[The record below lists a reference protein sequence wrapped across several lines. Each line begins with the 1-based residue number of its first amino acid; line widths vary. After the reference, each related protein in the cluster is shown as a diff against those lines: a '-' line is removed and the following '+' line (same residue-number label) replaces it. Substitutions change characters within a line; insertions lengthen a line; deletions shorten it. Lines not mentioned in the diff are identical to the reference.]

1 MWNWPCHV
9 TKCKVKQNNRMSER
23 RIWLQNESLAERTRI
38 EQWRNVI
45 RSWEPR
51 ICASFLFAFF
61 WNSHTMS
68 SRTLAVKTLTYQR
81 LQRHSS
87 SSSSLHIYLLCL
99 RRGDPFYKIAA
110 IYNFYRLLLYERKF
124 VWRLKVLACHA
135 LHLNCLLISRTD
147 LCPKKGIILIK

>member
-1 MWNWPCHV
+1 MWNWPCNI

-51 ICASFLFAFF
+51 ICAAFLFAFF

-68 SRTLAVKTLTYQR
+68 SRTLAVKTLTYQS
-81 LQRHSS
+81 LQQHSS
-87 SSSSLHIYLLCL
+87 CSSLDIYLLCL
-99 RRGDPFYKIAA
+99 RSGDPFYKNVA
-110 IYNFYRLLLYERKF
+110 IYTFYLLLLYERKL
-124 VWRLKVLACHA
+124 VWCLKSWPSCHA
-135 LHLNCLLISRTD
+135 LRLICLLTSRTGF
-147 LCPKKGIILIK
+147 CPKKGIIIVK